1 MIPVTENVT
10 PLKEMM
16 IPLKENKIPKK
27 KIEKIMIYPQAG
39 CRWISRLA
47 GWPSQECKALPG
59 KMEEYEI
66 LKSRYLY
73 N

>member
-1 MIPVTENVT
+1 MIPVTENVI

-16 IPLKENKIPKK
+16 IPLKENRIPKEKK
-27 KIEKIMIYPQAG
+27 KIKIYPQAG

-59 KMEEYEI
+59 KMEEDEI